1 MQFNKLSLIF
11 APTPTPPHT
20 HTHTHTTTQRKEPL
34 LGIREHA
41 MGSIIGFAYHGI
53 FTISDSTFLVIDDYL
68 KVTLRVAALADLQ
81 VSCIWTYDSIGVG
94 EDGPTHLPVETD
106 RGLRVIPQL
115 GRHQA
120 GRCRG
125 DSRGVISPALT
136 GRRAPTLIPLQAEPR
151 ADKRSRQKAR
161 GYLEGSLRGQA

>member
-1 MQFNKLSLIF
+1 
-11 APTPTPPHT
+11 
-20 HTHTHTTTQRKEPL
+20 
-34 LGIREHA
+34 

-125 DSRGVISPALT
+125 DSRGRNFASIDRKTGPHPHPSP
-136 GRRAPTLIPLQAEPR
+136 GRTS
-151 ADKRSRQKAR
+151 SR
-161 GYLEGSLRGQA
+161 